1 MIKTIINEINGVSV
15 NKILKK
21 EFSIPFKLTENDEFI
36 HLMIFVVHF
45 GERGKGIGNK
55 FMKRLISLAKE
66 QNKDIFLSPD
76 DSYGEK
82 EDMNKTQLIKWYKRL
97 GFVNKKK
104 SDFRSQNTM
113 VFYVK
118 PW

>member
-1 MIKTIINEINGVSV
+1 MNELQGKSI

-21 EFSIPFKLTENDEFI
+21 EFNVPFKLTENDEFI
-36 HLMIFVVHF
+36 HLMILVVPF
-45 GERGKGIGNK
+45 KQRSEGIGNK
-55 FMKRLISLAKE
+55 FMKRLIELAKE
-66 QNKDIFLSPD
+66 QKKDIFLSPSD
-76 DSYGEK
+76 EYGEK
-82 EDMNKTQLIKWYKRL
+82 EDMNKAQLIKWYKKL

-113 VFYVK
+113 VFYTN